1 MDGHGSRGRDNRLAT
16 MDMATRR
23 DAASARPKR
32 PRDLDVLVVGDCP
45 VLRDALVASLSRH
58 PGCRASQIPSGKART
73 ALEGVC
79 AHVVLVVATPS
90 GRSTQEILTAVRGRP
105 PWPVLAL
112 STVDDAHFVARVLA
126 NGARGCVDLTSTT
139 EELLRALRE
148 VAADRPYLGGAIA
161 ADELERKMRAHRA
174 DDDAY
179 ASLTPREREVMQ
191 LVAEGL
197 TNDDVAARLT
207 VSRRTVEAHRAHV
220 MDKLRLHGSIDLL
233 RYALR
238 RGLVALD

>member
-1 MDGHGSRGRDNRLAT
+1 M
-16 MDMATRR
+16 
-23 DAASARPKR
+23 
-32 PRDLDVLVVGDCP
+32 
-45 VLRDALVASLSRH
+45 LRDALVVSLGQQ
-58 PGCRASQIPSGKART
+58 PGCRASQATGTKPRGHDGASTR
-73 ALEGVC
+73 
-79 AHVVLVVATPS
+79 VVLVVATPA
-90 GRSTQEILTAVRGRP
+90 GAAQETVSAMNRAHP
-105 PWPVLAL
+105 PCPVLVL
-112 STVDDAHFVARVLA
+112 STVDDVHFIARLLG

-139 EELLRALRE
+139 EELLRALHE
-148 VAADRPYLGGAIA
+148 VAAGRPYLGGAIS
-161 ADELERKMRAHRA
+161 ADELERRLRAQRA